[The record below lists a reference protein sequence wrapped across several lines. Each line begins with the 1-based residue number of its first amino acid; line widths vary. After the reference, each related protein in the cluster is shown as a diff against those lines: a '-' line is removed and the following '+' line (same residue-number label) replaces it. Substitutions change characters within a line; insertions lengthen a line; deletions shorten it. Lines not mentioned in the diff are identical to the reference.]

1 MFRKKPMLASL
12 LMVCLL
18 FLAACTRKTEKL
30 PPLEG
35 DVVELAS
42 EFLVLLAAGD
52 YTAAVA
58 YFDAKMQK
66 ELPAATLQEAWEA
79 VQLQAGPYEGE
90 LAQKTEKLGRFQAV
104 IVTARFAFSHLD
116 IRLTFDSDRRIA
128 GLYFLPAESTVTAEY
143 QPPTYALPAKYSEK
157 SVTVGKGE
165 WALPGTLTVP
175 DGEGPFPAVILVH
188 GSGPQD
194 RDETIG
200 PNKPFKDLALGL
212 AGQGIAVLRYDKRTY
227 VHGAKIASLPA
238 FTVREESIDD
248 ALAAFSLLQAES
260 KVRSDRIFLLGHSLG
275 GTLAPRIG
283 AENQNLAGL
292 IILAGAVRPLEELIL
307 EQSRY
312 LAEADGKV
320 TEAEATWL
328 ELLAQSIERIRD
340 LKLTADAPAADLL
353 NIPASYWLDLRGY
366 NPASLAKDLQLPM
379 LILQGER
386 DYQVTMADFALWQEY
401 LAGRDNVTFKS
412 YPGPN
417 HLFMAGEGA
426 SLPAEYEEPK
436 NVAAEVV
443 NDIARWIK
451 ARP

>member
-1 MFRKKPMLASL
+1 
-12 LMVCLL
+12 
-18 FLAACTRKTEKL
+18 
-30 PPLEG
+30 
-35 DVVELAS
+35 
-42 EFLVLLAAGD
+42 
-52 YTAAVA
+52 
-58 YFDAKMQK
+58 
-66 ELPAATLQEAWEA
+66 
-79 VQLQAGPYEGE
+79 
-90 LAQKTEKLGRFQAV
+90 
-104 IVTARFAFSHLD
+104 
-116 IRLTFDSDRRIA
+116 
-128 GLYFLPAESTVTAEY
+128 
-143 QPPTYALPAKYSEK
+143 
-157 SVTVGKGE
+157 
-165 WALPGTLTVP
+165 
-175 DGEGPFPAVILVH
+175 PAVILVH